1 MTTFRIPGRL
11 VNKATHFKV
20 LALCFLCTSVYL
32 YLYSEISAQTMT
44 VNQLFIGMIED
55 IQTRIRRFQGWWDFV
70 TNGGYFT
77 DFESVELDR
86 NITKNYAD
94 TQVPRS
100 TKKIVARNTSKTPVY
115 KNSMAFTM
123 LNANATLLTLFTT
136 WQTSLEKTI
145 CHNNTVKNWNLLK
158 PFVQPILFTNENDLS
173 TQVAAMG
180 WTVLPVSKTGKGVPV
195 LKNMYLDTIK
205 VFNSTFY
212 AYANGDILFTDT
224 LIITLLTVLTSNL
237 NKSKPLM
244 MVGRRTNMDNVTAF
258 EARDQ
263 LTITKAAEVRGT
275 LFSPW
280 GEDYFITMK
289 NYPWKDIPDVI
300 VGRRAYDNWLVL
312 DARKRGYVIDATETI
327 LAVHQTTYRGNY
339 EGHSHRDR
347 DYNHNLLVRTFRR
360 LHYAAGKT
368 SCAELITRY
377 NSTHAPQIQ
386 WRNPGKECFPL

>member
-1 MTTFRIPGRL
+1 MTTFRFPGRL

-20 LALCFLCTSVYL
+20 LALCFLCTSIYL

-44 VNQLFIGMIED
+44 AHQLFIGMIED
-55 IQTRIRRFQGWWDFV
+55 IQTRIRQIQGWWDFV

-100 TKKIVARNTSKTPVY
+100 PQKIVARNTSKTPVY

-180 WTVLPVSKTGKGVPV
+180 WTVLPVSKTGRGVPV